1 MPIRYPNSASS
12 SGFAIVQVVKDAS
25 GIPISD
31 IRDSL
36 LCYAGFFSVK
46 SLMEDEFA
54 CYLSE
59 PSYAL
64 PEEMLIKIQIKI
76 GIKVWQE
83 CMSSESIAGSDEYRF
98 L

>member
-1 MPIRYPNSASS
+1 MPIRYPNSTSP

-25 GIPISD
+25 GIPIND

-36 LCYAGFFSVK
+36 LCDAGFFSEK

-59 PSYAL
+59 PSDAL
-64 PEEMLIKIQIKI
+64 PEEMPIKI

-83 CMSSESIAGSDEYRF
+83 CMSSESIAGSGEYRF